1 MSTADLGGGAHAA
14 DTGSAHV
21 PPPELRDASFGELL
35 SGLASDVSL
44 LVKQEIQLAK
54 VEMSAKAKEMS
65 KGAGMLVGA
74 AVFGFLTLM
83 ALTALL
89 IIVLDAFL
97 PLWLAALIVTL
108 LWGIVA
114 AVLALSGKK
123 EIQKATPIAP
133 QQTIETVKEDVQWAK
148 NPTQS
153 ART

>member
-14 DTGSAHV
+14 EGTGHV

-35 SGLASDVSL
+35 SGLASDVSV

-54 VEMSAKAKEMS
+54 VEMSAKAKDMG

-74 AVFGFLTLM
+74 AVFGLLMMM

-89 IIVLDAFL
+89 IIILDAFL
-97 PLWLAALIVTL
+97 ELWLAALIVTV
-108 LWGIVA
+108 LWGVVA
-114 AVLALSGKK
+114 AVLALGGKK
-123 EIQKATPIAP
+123 ELQKATPIAP

>member
-14 DTGSAHV
+14 GDGTHV
-21 PPPELRDASFGELL
+21 PPPELREASFGELL

-54 VEMSAKAKEMS
+54 VELTATGKDMG
-65 KGAGMLVGA
+65 KGVGLLAGA
-74 AVFGFLTLM
+74 AVFGLLMMM

-89 IIVLDAFL
+89 IIILDAFL

-123 EIQKATPIAP
+123 QIQKATPPAE
-133 QQTIETVKEDVQWAK
+133 QTIETVKEDVQWAK